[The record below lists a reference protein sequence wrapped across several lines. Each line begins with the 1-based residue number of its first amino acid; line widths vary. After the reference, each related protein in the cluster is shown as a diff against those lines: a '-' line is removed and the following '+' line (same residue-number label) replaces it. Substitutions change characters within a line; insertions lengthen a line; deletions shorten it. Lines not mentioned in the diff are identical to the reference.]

1 MLRANYSFTDKG
13 LTEKEAAGP
22 IGHRVN
28 HNGFNAH
35 RSLKGVTTMRVFC
48 HEHQKSFFA
57 PRQTPLRCENKG
69 HVLGE
74 LDFAGKRKE
83 EKNDSNSPFQF
94 QWQYCCNCEH
104 FTLINFDDH
113 GLQRCPICTR
123 RSSNI
128 FICDRCFTVSFESIT
143 SIPNKN
149 FTIKED
155 GIPQP
160 CCPGC
165 LLAASDDLNEH
176 TCEVASAVFL
186 TGLSVCPICHESLDV
201 APSFPASVADYLRRT
216 KTTNKTY
223 ATFDYETELFVP
235 IDDGEFVIITG
246 NDGSGRTFLIPRSSR
261 LSEPRDFY
269 ELYQD
274 YYHCAAPKIGAINI
288 AAPAVVAKVGDGWK
302 LEEAGIFEM
311 LDERKLARSTS
322 ARHIKQKQGIETPA
336 VQTPAAEVPAAPQAS
351 LSTHARDTQKIPKE
365 IKEIKEIGDAAIPCE
380 QCQTPIEPK
389 YAFCWRCGHERG
401 QKKAVSADRPER
413 LRLIVPAGES
423 EEEPDNNP
431 KRRHSLLSRPL
442 SWAAESIGTPVRK
455 TGTSR
460 SVLKLFTVAI
470 VGLLLFSVITFALVR
485 SRGSLTAETV
495 TQAVTVPSQTVS
507 AAQQPPQKTAT
518 AQTKAPTPE
527 VRLTKAEDAALE
539 RLRQMRTAEPDRSK
553 MLQKFSET
561 ERKYATDYRFPYER
575 ARVLAMDRKKKSN
588 EEAFSALARAVQVA
602 IRSGKASEMLQ
613 NLSKD
618 SAGDFQNLSHGYR
631 EWTQLQKA
639 LKTNDASMVSEE
651 AL

>member
-1 MLRANYSFTDKG
+1 MLRGHYSFTDKG
-13 LTEKEAAGP
+13 LTEKEVGGP
-22 IGHRVN
+22 VGHRVN

-35 RSLKGVTTMRVFC
+35 GSLKGVTTMRVFC
-48 HEHQKSFFA
+48 AEHQKSFFA
-57 PRQTPLRCENKG
+57 PRQTPIKCENRG

-74 LDFAGKRKE
+74 LDFAGNRKQDN
-83 EKNDSNSPFQF
+83 NDSSSPFQF

-104 FTLINFDDH
+104 FCLIDFDIH

-128 FICDRCFTVSFESIT
+128 FLCDRCFTVSFESIT

-165 LLAASDDLNEH
+165 LFAASDDLNEH

-186 TGLSVCPICHESLDV
+186 TGLSVCPVCNESLDV
-201 APSFPASVADYLRRT
+201 APSFPSSVADYLRRT
-216 KTTNKTY
+216 KTVNKTY

-235 IDDGEFVIITG
+235 IEDGEFVVISD
-246 NDGSGRTFLIPRSSR
+246 NDGTGKTFLVPRSPR

-288 AAPAVVAKVGDGWK
+288 TAPAVISKTGDGWK
-302 LEEAGIFEM
+302 FEESGVFEV
-311 LDERKLARSTS
+311 LDERKLARSASSKHTRQ
-322 ARHIKQKQGIETPA
+322 RHAVETPA
-336 VQTPAAEVPAAPQAS
+336 VAAPANPQAS

-365 IKEIKEIGDAAIPCE
+365 TDDAAVPCP
-380 QCQTPIEPK
+380 QCQTLIEAK

-401 QKKAVSADRPER
+401 QKKAKSADRPER

-423 EEEPDNNP
+423 DEEPDKNP
-431 KRRHSLLSRPL
+431 KRRNSLLARPL
-442 SWAAESIGTPVRK
+442 SWAASSLASPARK

-460 SVLKLFTVAI
+460 SVLKLFAVAI

-485 SRGSLTAETV
+485 SRASLTADTV
-495 TQAVTVPSQTVS
+495 TQTVGVSTETVS
-507 AAQQPPQKTAT
+507 AAPQRQQMTPST
-518 AQTKAPTPE
+518 QTKATTPE
-527 VRLTKAEDAALE
+527 ARPVKAEDAALE
-539 RLRQMRTAEPDRSK
+539 RLRQMRTMDHGDRSK
-553 MLQKFSET
+553 MLLKLSET

-575 ARVLAMDRKKKSN
+575 ARVLATDRKKKSH
-588 EEAFSALARAVQVA
+588 EEAFAALTRAVQKA
-602 IRSGKASEMLQ
+602 IYSGKAGEMLQ
-613 NLSKD
+613 NMNKD

-631 EWTQLQKA
+631 EWAQLQKA
-639 LKTNDASMVSEE
+639 LRTNDATMGE
-651 AL
+651 

>member
-1 MLRANYSFTDKG
+1 MLRANYSYTDKG
-13 LTEKEAAGP
+13 LAEKEVAGP
-22 IGHRVN
+22 VGHRVN
-28 HNGFNAH
+28 HNGFKAH

-48 HEHQKSFFA
+48 AEHQKSFFA
-57 PRQTPLRCENKG
+57 PRQTPLKCENKG

-74 LDFAGKRKE
+74 LDFTGNKKQD
-83 EKNDSNSPFQF
+83 KNDSNSPFQF

-104 FTLINFDDH
+104 FCLINFDEH

-128 FICDRCFTVSFESIT
+128 FICDRCFTLSFESIT

-165 LLAASDDLNEH
+165 LQAASDDLNEH

-201 APSFPASVADYLRRT
+201 APSFPSTVADYLRRT
-216 KTTNKTY
+216 KTANKTY

-235 IDDGEFVIITG
+235 IEDGEFVVITG
-246 NDGSGRTFLIPRSSR
+246 NDGTGRTFLIPRSPR

-274 YYHCAAPKIGAINI
+274 YYHCAAPKIGAINV
-288 AAPAVVAKVGDGWK
+288 ASPAVVSNAGDGWK
-302 LEEAGIFEM
+302 LEEPGIFEM
-311 LDERKLARSTS
+311 FDERKLARSAS
-322 ARHIKQKQGIETPA
+322 AKHAKQKHAVETPA
-336 VQTPAAEVPAAPQAS
+336 LPASAVEAPAAPQSS
-351 LSTHARDTQKIPKE
+351 LATHARDTQKIPKQ
-365 IKEIKEIGDAAIPCE
+365 IDDAAVPCE
-380 QCQTPIEPK
+380 ECQTPIEPK
-389 YAFCWRCGHERG
+389 YAFCWKCGHERG
-401 QKKAVSADRPER
+401 QKKAASADRPER
-413 LRLIVPAGES
+413 LRLIVPAGEND
-423 EEEPDNNP
+423 EEPGKNP
-431 KRRHSLLSRPL
+431 KRRNSLLSRPL
-442 SWAAESIGTPVRK
+442 SWAASSIGSPARK

-460 SVLKLFTVAI
+460 SVLKLFAVAV

-485 SRGSLTAETV
+485 SRSSLTEATV
-495 TQAVTVPSQTVS
+495 TQAVTGSSETVS
-507 AAQQPPQKTAT
+507 RIEQPQPKTPST
-518 AQTKAPTPE
+518 QTKPAMPE
-527 VRLTKAEDAALE
+527 VRLAKAEDAALE
-539 RLRQMRTAEPDRSK
+539 RLRQMRTAEHSDRSK

-575 ARVLAMDRKKKSN
+575 ARVLAMDRKKKSHG
-588 EEAFSALARAVQVA
+588 EAFAALARAVQVA
-602 IRSGKASEMLQ
+602 IHSGKATEMLQ
-613 NLSKD
+613 NMNKD

-631 EWTQLQKA
+631 EWAQLQKA
-639 LKTNDASMVSEE
+639 LKTNDASVVSEE